1 MLGYVSKFLLGVM
14 MSFYFFPAEFT
25 FLPGHNT
32 KKLMA
37 VFGLVVWGFNLIRK
51 RTFTVA
57 SDIFMVT
64 VYALIVSL
72 VGVFSIVYNNTP
84 DTTYATYVVSM
95 WVWLSA
101 AYAVVEMIKA
111 HHGTVSVELVGK
123 YLVWVCVVQC
133 LLALAIDS
141 NAVVQSYVDRYFT
154 TGHYMREIDRL
165 YGIGCS
171 LDVAGSRFSAALA
184 IIAVYMI
191 KRSDMI
197 SKFTMIV
204 YIVAFLIIGIVGNMI
219 ARTTTVGLVLGLALL
234 IYKAISYKVGGA
246 HQRLLR
252 WIIGISVIAIPVV
265 IYQYNTD
272 AQFKENIRFA
282 FEGFFSLVE
291 TGEWEVHSNDRL
303 KSMIVFPDNAKTW
316 IIGDGYFEGPSNI
329 DPYYVG
335 KPMTGFYMWT
345 DIGYLR
351 FIFYFGLIGL
361 FAFILFIYKCAQIC
375 SDKFPEYKTLFG
387 LLVIINYVVWFKV
400 ATDIFLVFALFL
412 SIDKEDNDEYEEMMA
427 EEAAEIE
434 G

>member
-1 MLGYVSKFLLGVM
+1 

-51 RTFTVA
+51 RYFTVA
-57 SDIFMVT
+57 TDIFQVT

-72 VGVFSIVYNNTP
+72 AGLFSIVYNNTP
-84 DTTYATYVVSM
+84 DTAYATYVVSM

-111 HHGTVSVELVGK
+111 HHRTISVELVGK
-123 YLVWVCVVQC
+123 YLIWVCVAQC
-133 LLALAIDS
+133 ILALAIDS
-141 NAVVQSYVDRYFT
+141 NAVIQSYVDRYFT
-154 TGHYMREIDRL
+154 TGHYMKDFDRL

-171 LDVAGSRFSAALA
+171 LDVAGSRFSAVLA
-184 IIAVYMI
+184 MIAVYLVR
-191 KRSDMI
+191 RSGMLNK
-197 SKFTMIV
+197 SMMAL

-219 ARTTTVGLVLGLALL
+219 ARTTTVGLVLGLVLL

-252 WIIGISVIAIPVV
+252 WVIGIIVIAIPIV
-265 IYQYNTD
+265 IYYYNTD
-272 AQFKENIRFA
+272 ALFKENIRFA
-282 FEGFFSLVE
+282 FEGFFSLAE

-303 KSMIVFPDNAKTW
+303 KSMVVFPDNTKTW
-316 IIGDGYFEGPSNI
+316 IIGDGYFDGPSNT

-335 KPMTGFYMWT
+335 NLMTGFYMWT

-351 FIFYFGLIGL
+351 FIFYFGLVGL
-361 FAFILFIYKCAQIC
+361 FAFILFIYKCAHVC
-375 SDKFPEYKTLFG
+375 SDKFPEHKTLFF
-387 LLVIINYVVWFKV
+387 LLVIINYIIWFKV
-400 ATDIFLVFALFL
+400 STDIFIVFALYL
-412 SIDKEDNDEYEEMMA
+412 SIPQNDNEAYEQG
-427 EEAAEIE
+427 ILDSNDTY
-434 G
+434 